1 MIGNWLITYFFH
13 AIERL
18 LIRRWCFDADGPT
31 NYESN
36 KKKAKIVQD
45 NVPERVKNTS
55 IWDKA
60 VFAIDLLFS
69 PRSIGK
75 PWQINKVANYDD
87 KNPTFVPSRRR
98 FLVQIALQSICLF
111 LIADFAR
118 MAPPP
123 NPGLFGPRKIP
134 LLTRLSQVTAE
145 ELIIRIFATVAF
157 WVNTYIVA
165 CLIANVP
172 SLMSVGS
179 GLSSPA
185 SWRPTYGSLSEAY
198 TIRKFWGWAESS
210 RSHLFK
216 SGTSLLMQH
225 FLAPEHS
232 RHLRRHIKLHK
243 PWPAAHAERFAGS
256 SLLSRLYH
264 LHHFGAHSSRNR
276 FWVRRSSPRVR
287 VAAILLHVGYRDN
300 VWGRHWGDLVSF
312 RGTHQTRTADAA
324 LASMCGLLMDFHFH
338 VLVDA

>member
-1 MIGNWLITYFFH
+1 MSHDEAYRAQSTSIGFHPALLYPLQLLVIFAASFTQPASSIRHAAVFLSGVLTWSFFKTCHSPTFFTNNVPKVMIGNWLITYFFH

-198 TIRKFWGWAESS
+198 TIRKFWG
-210 RSHLFK
+210 
-216 SGTSLLMQH
+216 
-225 FLAPEHS
+225 
-232 RHLRRHIKLHK
+232 
-243 PWPAAHAERFAGS
+243 
-256 SLLSRLYH
+256 
-264 LHHFGAHSSRNR
+264 
-276 FWVRRSSPRVR
+276 
-287 VAAILLHVGYRDN
+287 
-300 VWGRHWGDLVSF
+300 
-312 RGTHQTRTADAA
+312 
-324 LASMCGLLMDFHFH
+324 
-338 VLVDA
+338 